1 LSELATMPF
10 RFRFGIGENRT
21 YSYEVRDSSG
31 KDILFIRISV
41 FGYGDRDGNVWSF
54 LT

>member
-1 LSELATMPF
+1 MLDPATTPF
-10 RFRFGIGENRT
+10 QVGMGTGENRT

-31 KDILFIRISV
+31 KDILFVRISV